1 MSNLSTVND
10 LLTAINFDRFHEIEA
25 RHAPGVIFN
34 SFRGPALRD
43 SISVA
48 DWHRQFLRD
57 YADCNYT
64 GLEYIDEASA
74 TVVRA
79 TIEAKG
85 YDWRPLTQRVVEV
98 FHVQDE
104 LITDRRLYGMLR
116 DIELD
121 KPAQQALDAA
131 LEFRGGSAA
140 DTRKVI
146 ESAVASAT
154 NGEAVAEAFDPKAV
168 LIDSVYGVAIGP
180 ESIAALMASTPRP
193 AFGVDRVTAIH
204 ASEHTALVESAI
216 EPSRPRVADWYR
228 LVDGK
233 IRVIE
238 RYWMLREIGVNPYV
252 NYARD
257 RHQRQVI
264 MPI

>member
-1 MSNLSTVND
+1 MSNLSTVNE
-10 LLTAINFDRFHEIEA
+10 LLTAINFDRFYEIEA
-25 RHAPGVIFN
+25 RHAPDVIFH
-34 SFRGPALRD
+34 SFRGPTLRD

-48 DWHRQFLRD
+48 DWHRQFLRE

-64 GLEYIDEASA
+64 DLEYIEQGDAVA
-74 TVVRA
+74 VRA

-98 FHVQDE
+98 FHVGHEQV
-104 LITDRRLYGMLR
+104 TDRRLYGMLR
-116 DIELD
+116 DVELD

-131 LEFRGGSAA
+131 LEVRGGNASDTLRVIEGALAATDAESAA
-140 DTRKVI
+140 EFLD
-146 ESAVASAT
+146 A
-154 NGEAVAEAFDPKAV
+154 KAV
-168 LIDSVYGVAIGP
+168 LIDSVYGIAVGP
-180 ESIAALMASTPRP
+180 ENILALMHATPRP
-193 AFGVDRVTAIH
+193 AFGIERVTNIYAG
-204 ASEHTALVESAI
+204 EHDALVETAI
-216 EPSRPRVADWYR
+216 DPTRPRLADWCR
-228 LVDGK
+228 VVDGK

-264 MPI
+264 LPI